1 MDVLPKNDPRL
12 ERILI
17 TSDEIS
23 DRVTSLACEIRAVY
37 GEENDLCIVGILK
50 GASVFMTDLAR
61 ALCRAGMPGITM
73 VFVRASTYGD
83 TIKETGETVRKVKL
97 DLLGANIRSK
107 NILIVDDILDQGFT
121 LSAIEEKM
129 KQEYPEANIKTCV
142 FLKKNLAH
150 PSDEAKALRRKYK
163 ADFTGFEVEDRWVVG
178 YGLDAGECYRE
189 LPYIAIANEEC
200 FRHG

>member
-1 MDVLPKNDPRL
+1 MLAFYLVIVNGCKPHIFHSIASFK
-12 ERILI
+12 
-17 TSDEIS
+17 
-23 DRVTSLACEIRAVY
+23 RV
-37 GEENDLCIVGILK
+37 
-50 GASVFMTDLAR
+50 
-61 ALCRAGMPGITM
+61 
-73 VFVRASTYGD
+73 
-83 TIKETGETVRKVKL
+83 
-97 DLLGANIRSK
+97 
-107 NILIVDDILDQGFT
+107 VDDILDQGFT
-121 LSAIEEKM
+121 LSAIREKM

-150 PSDEAKALRRKYK
+150 PSDEAAALRRKYK

>member
-17 TSDEIS
+17 TSDEIA
-23 DRVTSLACEIRAVY
+23 DRVTSLACEIRSAY
-37 GEENDLCIVGILK
+37 GEVDDLCIVGVLK

-61 ALCRAGMPGITM
+61 ALCRAGMQGITM

-121 LSAIEEKM
+121 LSAIKEKM
-129 KQEYPEANIKTCV
+129 MQEYPEAAIRTCV
-142 FLKKNLAH
+142 FLKKNLEH
-150 PSDEAKALRRKYK
+150 PSSEATILRKKYK
-163 ADFTGFEVEDRWVVG
+163 ADFTGFTVEDRWVVG

-189 LPYIAIANEEC
+189 LPYIAIAKEEC
-200 FRHG
+200 FRHE

>member
-23 DRVTSLACEIRAVY
+23 DRVTSLACEIRTVY
-37 GEENDLCIVGILK
+37 DGESDLCIVGILK

-129 KQEYPEANIKTCV
+129 RQAYPGANIKTCV

-150 PSDEAKALRRKYK
+150 PSDEAAALRRKYK